1 MKQRSVKLSIS
12 NPQYAFLEVDF
23 HNPNLTKVE
32 LKVENIS
39 QGVRENNELV
49 GNTKIASKIIP
60 PNVYIKL
67 NWIIGLLLLI
77 PIDIYCITALV
88 VSEFLSK

>member
-1 MKQRSVKLSIS
+1 MSIS

-23 HNPNLTKVE
+23 HNPNLTKAE

-39 QGVRENNELV
+39 EGVRENNELV
-49 GNTKIASKIIP
+49 GNTKIASKIVP

-67 NWIIGLLLLI
+67 NWIIGLL
-77 PIDIYCITALV
+77 PIDIYCITALL